1 MPGTSAVVTDTV
13 GGEAG
18 SPIGRPAGIAMDE
31 DGRLWIADALNHEI
45 RRVDPASGEA
55 SIFGREGQGPGEF
68 GRPEGVAIRD
78 GEVRVVDFRN
88 RRVQTLSPSG
98 QPVRS
103 AMIESPLYLP
113 LAIGPRGEIA
123 TPALGQFGALAAV
136 HPAEGGAPRY
146 LGQAEAPAPTSI
158 SQSRLREQV
167 QAGNIPSEFLN
178 NVLPVVRE
186 DGGLWL
192 VTQAD
197 GKVLAFGDS
206 GELTWERGLPEL
218 YVAAA
223 RARFFEAWAATP
235 VEGVPVP
242 WMARGAAEFE
252 GDLWLMVDAPDGG
265 GSHLLVYEGE
275 TGRLLRVDHLPLRSP
290 GWCLAIDPIR
300 PEQILVCLP
309 EEAIVVRIDLSGLG
323 VNPT

>member
-1 MPGTSAVVTDTV
+1 MPGTSAVVPDTV

-78 GEVRVVDFRN
+78 SEVRVVDFRN
-88 RRVQTLSPSG
+88 RRVQPLSPSG
-98 QPVRS
+98 PPVRS

-123 TPALGQFGALAAV
+123 TPALGQFGALAAF

-146 LGQAEAPAPTSI
+146 LGQAEAPAPSSI
-158 SQSRLREQV
+158 SQSRLRGQA
-167 QAGNIPSEFLN
+167 QAGNIPSEFLD

-197 GKVLAFGDS
+197 GRVLAFGDS
-206 GELTWERGLPEL
+206 GELTWARGWPEL

-223 RARFFEAWAATP
+223 CVRFFEAWAATP

-242 WMARGAAEFE
+242 WMARGGAEF
-252 GDLWLMVDAPDGG
+252 GG
-265 GSHLLVYEGE
+265 G
-275 TGRLLRVDHLPLRSP
+275 PLAH
-290 GWCLAIDPIR
+290 G
-300 PEQILVCLP
+300 
-309 EEAIVVRIDLSGLG
+309 
-323 VNPT
+323 